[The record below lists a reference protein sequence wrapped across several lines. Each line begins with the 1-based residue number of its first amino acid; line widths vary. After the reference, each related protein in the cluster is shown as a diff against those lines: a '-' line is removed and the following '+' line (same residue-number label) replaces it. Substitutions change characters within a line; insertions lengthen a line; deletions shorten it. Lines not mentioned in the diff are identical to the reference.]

1 MDDMP
6 DLSHLTQEERAI
18 IEGVMMRQKQ
28 EEERENEIMRR
39 KQDEVATLV
48 DSIRQKSE
56 QQKKAGV
63 ELEATCHICLKT
75 KFADGIGH
83 ICHYCNIRCCAKCG
97 GKVTLRNNKVI
108 WVCIVCRK
116 KQELLSK
123 TGQWM
128 NKSTSPDGV
137 IRRQEGD
144 PRTLPQ
150 TMLDPHDPSDKRPKL
165 ERARSAAEKENN
177 PMQRANSQL
186 RRQYSQQD
194 PPTRRLSQSDGS
206 GMDMMSPGHHQQ
218 QMGRMQ
224 QMGHGQVGMYGG
236 RPAGG
241 QQGVGGY
248 GGGYGQ
254 HSQLPQPPMQHG
266 GGVGGGPYGGQHSM
280 TPQVHITHAG
290 GGGSMG
296 GYGHDDPS
304 YYQSEIEDLM
314 RTHPH
319 LVHPRQQQHYAES
332 LQSSSGHGSGGL
344 GGGVGG
350 VHLPPEPTKSHKR
363 PLGGPYLPQQRSFS
377 SSDEDIRSTPEF
389 EAGHQRQY
397 FDNHTRLNA
406 NLTDY
411 RATKLDVQ
419 QRNSYNRT
427 NHNRYQSPSQSTQHS
442 SHPYHYQQSADP
454 LGRDYHQQQPL
465 PQVVV
470 GDSTIAST
478 AYDSINHHHQP
489 HHPTLHHPSGTAAV
503 APSPATIP
511 QGLHGGSSGSSSS
524 SQHHPYQHHQLPHQQ
539 QQQQQQQHHHHQQCN
554 SSSSGGSSHS
564 TTGHHP
570 VAQNSHTRYGT
581 SPAAT
586 EQPDPYWDEPADSR
600 RFTERRK
607 KTVRFDGQD
616 SDDWSRWESERQGSQ
631 DSATKDSGI
640 DTSSTF
646 TSSEDSNR
654 GDGPK
659 NPVSWQVVSSA
670 DGGRMVSRLVQRR
683 QFDGEDVLGLKV
695 RGGQVLPSDTRAA
708 LIELESAHIRPEN
721 YDRRDKPSV
730 LVTSPGSPDLHSV
743 RNYSNSR
750 YSNRL
755 APAGTVSQENSVGG
769 RVQIKLGFEPSSLQ
783 LIVTILCANGLVPRG
798 NGAARNPYVK
808 ICLLP
813 DRSEKSKRRTK
824 TLALTND
831 PRWGQTFVYEGL
843 RRADLNNRLFEVTVW
858 DYVRYGANDF
868 LGEIILDLS
877 THPLDDEAEWYMLQ
891 PHQDSLRDTLR
902 RDDKEPGNEL
912 DMILTPTDHLSP
924 PSTTSRL
931 SDSDTTSECDIDGLM
946 TGRDGASVSSLGS
959 SSSPPPE
966 VDLQDRRSRR
976 DMSPQGRKRA
986 AGMVAKDYRTVSGV
1000 GQGFHNQMSA
1010 EATTA
1015 YRRNG
1020 TMAMNQR
1027 SQSAAPSDNYRD
1039 DRRDSLSPQDDRYT
1053 EYPVL
1058 PLHQYAP
1065 RFQSRSA
1072 TATPTG
1078 SPKKRQLPQVP
1089 HMSRNAAIR
1098 ERFIQDFEERSG
1110 GRFARHRGRQS
1121 HHQPTYRSTGMGGW
1135 ERHYSGLSDSDLTT
1149 HSLESRI
1156 RPRHSLSPDKDFMGD
1171 FGDSDMESVVSVTSS
1186 AFSTQSERPRG
1197 SKGIRTHQNRRLQHR
1212 SLPTGWAT
1220 TSLCALPSEYSG
1232 GQPIPDKS
1240 GIIPVLS
1247 DVTQSAIIPPKPEF
1261 EPQPSACSVV
1271 GPTVVGNAS
1280 TCSNFASGSPLPL
1293 GVPIDS
1299 IHSDP
1304 IPISPAPP
1312 DKPVTGMTSHYGP
1325 VPVRHGGS
1333 MPEGYFNEQ
1342 CITLQPDC
1350 GSTIQSFS
1358 MNPGNDNVMSTSV
1371 NLSSCPQGNQ
1381 LSATSFEFQSGS
1393 LPTEHYFNRAR
1404 AAPAGG
1410 VSMDPIMTS
1419 SMHAGD
1425 GTSTVDYE
1433 QSAPPMGR
1441 RPSYA
1446 MRTNTSEPNL
1456 NSMIMRR
1463 LSNRPMEQQHAFA
1476 YSQPRNQMISISNR
1490 YHPQSH
1496 VTVGIGGGDHGS
1508 KYPPPPVATNQIILK
1523 SSYSD
1528 QNLHNSIVY
1537 EPGGMGGA
1545 GGQNICISNKNV
1557 YDPNTGYQNQ
1567 TITCISNSRENL
1579 GESNFRYTS
1588 NPEGTVC
1595 EINAP
1600 DVQFRSSR
1608 TSNFYEDVALEQARV
1623 PLTEA
1628 LGVSL
1633 PVEVDQHECGISD
1646 REMNPERILGKPIEV
1661 LRSPSE
1667 YRYSANHTKPREDPY
1682 TVSSVVQGKPEKIS
1696 RSHSLIAQD
1705 QIIDIEYDSDTGW
1718 KTKSVRK
1725 NVFASSVEEKVYRK
1739 RTRSLGGGNSE
1750 DDTKDPQDSYGES
1763 KKVAPVQGRKSRI
1776 GSKSSL
1782 DRSNLTLNIVK
1793 NVDEGTPST
1802 KKGEV
1807 DKVRKVEKSGAA
1819 KQTEKETLV
1828 EAKKKEKEVSKA
1840 SKTSSTSK
1848 PSTMVK
1854 SKSTSSTPKKG
1865 TKSPAKTGTSGGS
1878 MKKAGS
1884 LKGKPTKAGS
1894 STSVAIGSKGKVT
1907 EKPNFKEIDTKTS
1920 KSKLGSKKTDSKG
1933 RVDEI
1938 KSESAVLYSSSESIK
1953 SIIDE
1958 VRMELLQ
1965 KPKSTVYLSDESP
1978 TVLNRS
1984 HSFSDG
1990 ELNYSKRI
1998 QDCYDKY
2005 EFVDG
2010 RKHYLLKDERLK
2022 ERITD
2027 RYGRE
2032 RAVGYER
2039 SGNRRGRGDDEYERK
2054 GRRMV
2059 PDGEEDH
2066 PSRRSE
2072 MFPKCKS
2079 RSSSLVSND
2088 EGEVKLRRKVYHSDS
2103 AEDDDDD
2110 GGEEEEGDDEVFES
2124 SFSRGRNSSFNGK
2137 SSLKRRARYDTRRT
2151 SSLEGLDQFL
2161 ANLKER
2167 DRHDRHGHGREGTY
2181 GSSKS
2186 DSARHSS
2193 VSINEKPEYF
2203 EYTKSPSSP
2212 YSTSAGS
2219 SGRSASS
2226 RKPANYA
2233 TTLSSNKS
2241 SNGVAL
2247 LQTTPKRP
2255 SMKKSSNASTVGN
2268 DGGGRA
2274 GAAGTRSRSHDRH
2287 SNHSESPSTGSG
2299 MPEHPHRRT
2308 RTSHSDYD
2316 VRGRSRYGGHN
2327 GGRDAY
2333 RQRDRE
2339 RDRDRNS
2346 SDQERDRDLSDRE
2359 QRESRERGELDQSL
2373 SNTEGTPEDK
2383 IDGSL
2388 SDTAVIQSLD
2398 ARRKLDQRSPKSE
2411 TPTRDRDRF
2420 GTGMG
2425 IKSNSTSQLSATGRK
2440 RRMGFGKRGKNSFT
2454 VHRSEEVLPGE
2465 VRGGGGL
2472 SRGSSA
2478 SSDGEGSADG
2488 DRWSPSLRVAGDTG
2502 PLSDFIDGLGPGQL
2516 VGRQVLGAPA
2526 LGDIQLSMCY
2536 QKGSLEVE
2544 VIRARGLQ
2552 ARPGSKVLPAPYVK
2566 VYLVS
2571 GKKCIE
2577 KAKTTTA
2584 RKTLDPLYQQQLV
2597 FREPFAG
2604 CILQVTVWGDYG
2616 RMEGKKVFM
2625 GVAQIMLDN
2634 LNLSHIV
2641 IGWYKLFGTTSL
2653 VSGPPS
2659 LGLSRRSSIA
2669 SLDSLKL

>member
-206 GMDMMSPGHHQQ
+206 GMDMMMSPGHHQQ
-218 QMGRMQ
+218 QIGRMQ
-224 QMGHGQVGMYGG
+224 QMGHGQVGGMYGG
-236 RPAGG
+236 RPAAG
-241 QQGVGGY
+241 QQGY
-248 GGGYGQ
+248 GGGPYGQ
-254 HSQLPQPPMQHG
+254 HSQLPQPPMHHG
-266 GGVGGGPYGGQHSM
+266 GGGGGGGPYGGQHSM

-290 GGGSMG
+290 GG

-332 LQSSSGHGSGGL
+332 LQSSSAHGSSGMGGG
-344 GGGVGG
+344 GGGVGSG
-350 VHLPPEPTKSHKR
+350 GMHLPPEPTKSHKR

-427 NHNRYQSPSQSTQHS
+427 NHNRYQSPSQAAQHS
-442 SHPYHYQQSADP
+442 SHPYHYQPSQDP
-454 LGRDYHQQQPL
+454 LGRDYHPQQPL

-470 GDSTIAST
+470 GDSTIAG
-478 AYDSINHHHQP
+478 YDSISHHHHQP
-489 HHPTLHHPSGTAAV
+489 HQPHQSLHHLSGTV
-503 APSPATIP
+503 APSPVTIP

-524 SQHHPYQHHQLPHQQ
+524 SQQHHPYQQPPHQ
-539 QQQQQQQHHHHQQCN
+539 QQCN

-570 VAQNSHTRYGT
+570 VAQNSHARYGT
-581 SPAAT
+581 SPAGT

-659 NPVSWQVVSSA
+659 NPLSWQVVSSS
-670 DGGRMVSRLVQRR
+670 DGGRPIGPAVQRR
-683 QFDGEDVLGLKV
+683 PFDGEDVLGLKV
-695 RGGQVLPSDTRAA
+695 RGGQVLPSDPRAA

-755 APAGTVSQENSVGG
+755 APAGTVTQENSVGG

-868 LGEIILDLS
+868 LGEVIIDLS
-877 THPLDDEAEWYMLQ
+877 THPLDDEAEWYILQ
-891 PHQDSLRDTLR
+891 PHQDTLRDT
-902 RDDKEPGNEL
+902 
-912 DMILTPTDHLSP
+912 
-924 PSTTSRL
+924 
-931 SDSDTTSECDIDGLM
+931 
-946 TGRDGASVSSLGS
+946 
-959 SSSPPPE
+959 

-1010 EATTA
+1010 EASSA

-1020 TMAMNQR
+1020 TMALNQR

-1058 PLHQYAP
+1058 PLHQFAP

-1220 TSLCALPSEYSG
+1220 TSLCALPSESYPCG
-1232 GQPIPDKS
+1232 GQQVMADNS
-1240 GIIPVLS
+1240 GILPVLP
-1247 DVTQSAIIPPKPEF
+1247 DVTQATIIPPKPEF
-1261 EPQPSACSVV
+1261 ELPPPACTVV
-1271 GPTVVGNAS
+1271 GPSVVGNAS
-1280 TCSNFASGSPLPL
+1280 TCSSFVSPLP
-1293 GVPIDS
+1293 VSIPIDS
-1299 IHSDP
+1299 VLSEP

-1312 DKPVTGMTSHYGP
+1312 DKTISQVSDMAGSYGA
-1325 VPVRHGGS
+1325 VPVSHGGS

-1342 CITLQPDC
+1342 CITLQPER
-1350 GSTIQSFS
+1350 STIRSIS
-1358 MNPGNDNVMSTSV
+1358 MNPGSDNVMSTSV
-1371 NLSSCPQGNQ
+1371 NLSSSQPGCQHP
-1381 LSATSFEFQSGS
+1381 ATSFEFQSGS
-1393 LPTEHYFNRAR
+1393 LPTEHYFGRAR
-1404 AAPAGG
+1404 AHPAGG
-1410 VSMDPIMTS
+1410 VSMDPIMSS
-1419 SMHAGD
+1419 SMHAAD
-1425 GTSTVDYE
+1425 GTGTVEYE
-1433 QSAPPMGR
+1433 QCAPSMGR

-1446 MRTNTSEPNL
+1446 MRSNTSEPNL

-1463 LSNRPMEQQHAFA
+1463 LSNRPMEQPHAFGYA
-1476 YSQPRNQMISISNR
+1476 QPRNQMISISNR
-1490 YHPQSH
+1490 YHPQPH
-1496 VTVGIGGGDHGS
+1496 VGMGGSDMGS
-1508 KYPPPPVATNQIILK
+1508 KYAPPPVATNQIILK
-1523 SSYSD
+1523 SSFSD

-1537 EPGGMGGA
+1537 EPGGMGGGT

-1557 YDPNTGYQNQ
+1557 YDPHTGYQNQ

-1608 TSNFYEDVALEQARV
+1608 ASNLYEEVALPLEQARV
-1623 PLTEA
+1623 PVKETLSVGRNIDCDEHEY
-1628 LGVSL
+1628 GVSDL
-1633 PVEVDQHECGISD
+1633 
-1646 REMNPERILGKPIEV
+1646 EMHPDHILNKPIEV
-1661 LRSPSE
+1661 LKSPSE
-1667 YRYSANHTKPREDPY
+1667 YRYSAYPKKVTEDAY
-1682 TVSSVVQGKPEKIS
+1682 VVSSVVRGKPEKIS

-1750 DDTKDPQDSYGES
+1750 EETKDGRDSQCET
-1763 KKVAPVQGRKSRI
+1763 KKVTPVQGRKSRS
-1776 GSKSSL
+1776 GSKASL

-1793 NVDEGTPST
+1793 NVDAEEPSKNQSET
-1802 KKGEV
+1802 GKSKKI
-1807 DKVRKVEKSGAA
+1807 EKPTATG
-1819 KQTEKETLV
+1819 KQGEKEKCTAV
-1828 EAKKKEKEVSKA
+1828 AKKEKESSKVG
-1840 SKTSSTSK
+1840 KTSSTSK
-1848 PSTMVK
+1848 PGMVK
-1854 SKSTSSTPKKG
+1854 SKSSTGSSTPKKG
-1865 TKSPAKTGTSGGS
+1865 TKSPAKSGSGS
-1878 MKKAGS
+1878 IKKAGS
-1884 LKGKPTKAGS
+1884 LKGKQAKTGGS
-1894 STSVAIGSKGKVT
+1894 TPSIASSSKVKVT
-1907 EKPNFKEIDTKTS
+1907 EKPNFTEIDTKKS
-1920 KSKLGSKKTDSKG
+1920 KSKLPCKKTDSKS

-1938 KSESAVLYSSSESIK
+1938 KSESTVLYSSSESIK

-1990 ELNYSKRI
+1990 ELNYSKRLH
-1998 QDCYDKY
+1998 DSYDKY

-2022 ERITD
+2022 QRLTD
-2027 RYGRE
+2027 RYGHE

-2039 SGNRRGRGDDEYERK
+2039 STDRRRGDDEYERR
-2054 GRRMV
+2054 GCRMV
-2059 PDGEEDH
+2059 PDGEEDD
-2066 PSRRSE
+2066 PRRRPE
-2072 MFPKCKS
+2072 MFAKCKS
-2079 RSSSLVSND
+2079 HSSSLVSND
-2088 EGEVKLRRKVYHSDS
+2088 AGDIQLRRKVYHSDS
-2103 AEDDDDD
+2103 AEEEDDDD
-2110 GGEEEEGDDEVFES
+2110 GREDEEEGDDEVFES

-2161 ANLKER
+2161 ANLQDRNRRGGR
-2167 DRHDRHGHGREGTY
+2167 DGAG
-2181 GSSKS
+2181 KN
-2186 DSARHSS
+2186 DSVRHSS

-2212 YSTSAGS
+2212 YCTSS
-2219 SGRSASS
+2219 SGRASASS

-2233 TTLSSNKS
+2233 STLSSNKS

-2255 SMKKSSNASTVGN
+2255 SMKKSSNMPPAVG
-2268 DGGGRA
+2268 DGGGR
-2274 GAAGTRSRSHDRH
+2274 GADGTRSRSHDRH
-2287 SNHSESPSTGSG
+2287 AATRSGSPSTSAGRL
-2299 MPEHPHRRT
+2299 PVDHQRRA
-2308 RTSHSDYD
+2308 RTTHSDYD

-2327 GGRDAY
+2327 GGREAY
-2333 RQRDRE
+2333 RQRDRD

-2346 SDQERDRDLSDRE
+2346 SDHERDRDLSDRE

-2425 IKSNSTSQLSATGRK
+2425 IKSNSTSQLSATDEKGRK

>member
-1 MDDMP
+1 MP
-6 DLSHLTQEERAI
+6 
-18 IEGVMMRQKQ
+18 
-28 EEERENEIMRR
+28 
-39 KQDEVATLV
+39 
-48 DSIRQKSE
+48 
-56 QQKKAGV
+56 
-63 ELEATCHICLKT
+63 
-75 KFADGIGH
+75 
-83 ICHYCNIRCCAKCG
+83 
-97 GKVTLRNNKVI
+97 
-108 WVCIVCRK
+108 
-116 KQELLSK
+116 
-123 TGQWM
+123 
-128 NKSTSPDGV
+128 
-137 IRRQEGD
+137 
-144 PRTLPQ
+144 
-150 TMLDPHDPSDKRPKL
+150 
-165 ERARSAAEKENN
+165 
-177 PMQRANSQL
+177 
-186 RRQYSQQD
+186 
-194 PPTRRLSQSDGS
+194 
-206 GMDMMSPGHHQQ
+206 
-218 QMGRMQ
+218 
-224 QMGHGQVGMYGG
+224 
-236 RPAGG
+236 
-241 QQGVGGY
+241 
-248 GGGYGQ
+248 
-254 HSQLPQPPMQHG
+254 
-266 GGVGGGPYGGQHSM
+266 
-280 TPQVHITHAG
+280 
-290 GGGSMG
+290 
-296 GYGHDDPS
+296 
-304 YYQSEIEDLM
+304 
-314 RTHPH
+314 
-319 LVHPRQQQHYAES
+319 
-332 LQSSSGHGSGGL
+332 
-344 GGGVGG
+344 
-350 VHLPPEPTKSHKR
+350 
-363 PLGGPYLPQQRSFS
+363 
-377 SSDEDIRSTPEF
+377 
-389 EAGHQRQY
+389 GHQRQY

-427 NHNRYQSPSQSTQHS
+427 NHNRYQSPSQPTQHS
-442 SHPYHYQQSADP
+442 SHPYHHYQASQPDP
-454 LGRDYHQQQPL
+454 LGRDYHQQPQQL

-470 GDSTIAST
+470 GDSTIGSP
-478 AYDSINHHHQP
+478 AYDSTNHHHHAHLPP
-489 HHPTLHHPSGTAAV
+489 HSHHPSLHHLSGTV
-503 APSPATIP
+503 VPSPATIP
-511 QGLHGGSSGSSSS
+511 PGLHGGSSGISS
-524 SQHHPYQHHQLPHQQ
+524 SQHHPYQQQ
-539 QQQQQQQHHHHQQCN
+539 QQQQPHHQQQCN

-581 SPAAT
+581 SPAGT

-670 DGGRMVSRLVQRR
+670 DGARPVSSAVQRR
-683 QFDGEDVLGLKV
+683 AFDGEDVLGLKV

-755 APAGTVSQENSVGG
+755 APAGTVTQQENSVGG

-868 LGEIILDLS
+868 LGEVIIDLS
-877 THPLDDEAEWYMLQ
+877 THPLDDEAEWYILQ
-891 PHQDSLRDTLR
+891 PHQDTLRDT
-902 RDDKEPGNEL
+902 
-912 DMILTPTDHLSP
+912 
-924 PSTTSRL
+924 
-931 SDSDTTSECDIDGLM
+931 
-946 TGRDGASVSSLGS
+946 
-959 SSSPPPE
+959 

-1010 EATTA
+1010 EASSA

-1020 TMAMNQR
+1020 TMALNQR

-1220 TSLCALPSEYSG
+1220 TSLCALPSESYPYG
-1232 GQPIPDKS
+1232 GQQMTAENS
-1240 GIIPVLS
+1240 GILPVLP
-1247 DVTQSAIIPPKPEF
+1247 DVTQAAIIPPKPEF
-1261 EPQPSACSVV
+1261 EAPPPVCSMV

-1280 TCSNFASGSPLPL
+1280 SCSSFVSPLPVS
-1293 GVPIDS
+1293 VPIDS
-1299 IHSDP
+1299 VLSDP

-1312 DKPVTGMTSHYGP
+1312 DKAISRMSDVAGSYGP
-1325 VPVRHGGS
+1325 SVPVSHGGS

-1342 CITLQPDC
+1342 CITLQPER
-1350 GSTIQSFS
+1350 STIRSFS
-1358 MNPGNDNVMSTSV
+1358 MNPGSDNVMSTSV
-1371 NLSSCPQGNQ
+1371 NLSSGQPGGQHP
-1381 LSATSFEFQSGS
+1381 STSFEFQSAS
-1393 LPTEHYFNRAR
+1393 LPTEHYFGRAR
-1404 AAPAGG
+1404 AHPAGG
-1410 VSMDPIMTS
+1410 VSMDPIMSS
-1419 SMHAGD
+1419 SMYAGD
-1425 GTSTVDYE
+1425 GVGAVEYE
-1433 QSAPPMGR
+1433 QAAPPMGR

-1446 MRTNTSEPNL
+1446 MRSNTSEPNL

-1463 LSNRPMEQQHAFA
+1463 LSNRPADQSSAFG
-1476 YSQPRNQMISISNR
+1476 YQQPRNQMISISNR

-1496 VTVGIGGGDHGS
+1496 VGMGGGDIGS

-1523 SSYSD
+1523 SSFSD

-1537 EPGGMGGA
+1537 EPGRMGGSA

-1567 TITCISNSRENL
+1567 TITCVSNSRENL
-1579 GESNFRYTS
+1579 GESNIRYTS

-1595 EINAP
+1595 EISAP

-1608 TSNFYEDVALEQARV
+1608 ASNLYEEMPLPLEQARLV
-1623 PLTEA
+1623 TKDTLMV
-1628 LGVSL
+1628 GRH
-1633 PVEVDQHECGISD
+1633 DD
-1646 REMNPERILGKPIEV
+1646 REYGVNDLEMHPEQVLSKPIEV
-1661 LRSPSE
+1661 LKSPSE
-1667 YRYSANHTKPREDPY
+1667 YRYSEYPKKSCEDGY
-1682 TVSSVVQGKPEKIS
+1682 VVSGVVRGKPEKIS

-1725 NVFASSVEEKVYRK
+1725 NVFASSIEEKVYRK
-1739 RTRSLGGGNSE
+1739 RTRSLGGANSE
-1750 DDTKDPQDSYGES
+1750 DEIGKERRESQGEMR
-1763 KKVAPVQGRKSRI
+1763 KVVPTQGRKSRS
-1776 GSKSSL
+1776 GSKASL
-1782 DRSNLTLNIVK
+1782 DRSSLTLNIVK
-1793 NVDEGTPST
+1793 NVDEEAS
-1802 KKGEV
+1802 
-1807 DKVRKVEKSGAA
+1807 VRKPEKRNNAGKPTDKENPAAVVE
-1819 KQTEKETLV
+1819 
-1828 EAKKKEKEVSKA
+1828 KKEKEPCKA
-1840 SKTSSTSK
+1840 GKSSSSTPK
-1848 PSTMVK
+1848 PAMVK
-1854 SKSTSSTPKKG
+1854 SKSSTGTSTPKKG
-1865 TKSPAKTGTSGGS
+1865 TKSPAKSGKSGGS
-1878 MKKAGS
+1878 IKKAGS
-1884 LKGKPTKAGS
+1884 LKGKPTKPGGS
-1894 STSVAIGSKGKVT
+1894 TGSVASGSKEKVM
-1907 EKPNFKEIDTKTS
+1907 EKPNFKEIDTKKS
-1920 KSKLGSKKTDSKG
+1920 KSKLPSKKPDSKS

-1938 KSESAVLYSSSESIK
+1938 KSESTVLYSSSESIK

-1998 QDCYDKY
+1998 QDSYDKY

-2010 RKHYLLKDERLK
+2010 RKHYLLKDEKIRQRL
-2022 ERITD
+2022 TD
-2027 RYGRE
+2027 RYGHE
-2032 RAVGYER
+2032 RAIGYER
-2039 SGNRRGRGDDEYERK
+2039 SCDRRRG
-2054 GRRMV
+2054 
-2059 PDGEEDH
+2059 DGEEDDTF
-2066 PSRRSE
+2066 RRAE
-2072 MFPKCKS
+2072 MFAKCKT
-2079 RSSSLVSND
+2079 RSSSVASND
-2088 EGEVKLRRKVYHSDS
+2088 ADEIRARRKVYHSDS
-2103 AEDDDDD
+2103 AEEDDDDE
-2110 GGEEEEGDDEVFES
+2110 GVQEEEEGDDEVFES

-2137 SSLKRRARYDTRRT
+2137 SSLKRRTRYDTRRT

-2161 ANLKER
+2161 ANLQDR
-2167 DRHDRHGHGREGTY
+2167 NRHDRRSGRDG
-2181 GSSKS
+2181 GGSKS

-2212 YSTSAGS
+2212 YCTS
-2219 SGRSASS
+2219 SGRTASS

-2233 TTLSSNKS
+2233 STLSSNKS

-2255 SMKKSSNASTVGN
+2255 SMKKSSDAGP
-2268 DGGGRA
+2268 A
-2274 GAAGTRSRSHDRH
+2274 GARSRSHDRH
-2287 SNHSESPSTGSG
+2287 TANRGTSPAPSSAD
-2299 MPEHPHRRT
+2299 HHHRGRT
-2308 RTSHSDYD
+2308 RAAHSDYD

-2333 RQRDRE
+2333 RQRDRD

-2346 SDQERDRDLSDRE
+2346 SDHERDRDLSDRE

-2420 GTGMG
+2420 GAGMG

-2488 DRWSPSLRVAGDTG
+2488 DRPRSVVFILILDVAAQTSVSRFDPTIGRGDTDTSTIGSLSGRKLTLDLELRRLLLFLLLTVWSPSLRVAGDTG